1 MITENMSPNCP
12 NEGRDLSDEDRR
24 KAAGTAVADDE
35 LVDEASD
42 DSFPASDPPSF
53 TPITALG
60 PPPGEETEPSEIK

>member
-1 MITENMSPNCP
+1 MATTDLHPRPP
-12 NEGRDLSDEDRR
+12 NEGRDLGDGDL
-24 KAAGTAVADDE
+24 KAAGTAVIDDE

-60 PPPGEETEPSEIK
+60 PPLGAGPEAK